1 MLVVL
6 NDRFK
11 IAVTIFMSLPH
22 YDCHML
28 LLSIFKAYFLTNFPI
43 WDVNVIYTITEKIQ
57 EVFCYYL
64 THRTRTSIEKGF
76 VAEKFSHFLLSRV
89 YIRTFTR
96 ASLRFPKGCS
106 HFMTCSVSIFIFEL
120 VTGVSADYF
129 GVSIDFEKVNAYW
142 VLGLVGPSETF
153 KLRGK
158 RFIMHFLRNYHD

>member
-1 MLVVL
+1 
-6 NDRFK
+6 
-11 IAVTIFMSLPH
+11 MSST
-22 YDCHML
+22 L
-28 LLSIFKAYFLTNFPI
+28 LRR
-43 WDVNVIYTITEKIQ
+43 IQ
-57 EVFCYYL
+57 EVFWYYL
-64 THRTRTSIEKGF
+64 THRTRTSVEKGF

-89 YIRTFTR
+89 YIRTFAR
-96 ASLRFPKGCS
+96 ASLRFPKGWS
-106 HFMTCSVSIFIFEL
+106 HFTTCSVSIFIFEQ